1 MTRPEAAS
9 AASDSKREGVPV
21 PTPPIR
27 FGLFEFDPQSG
38 ELRKHGMKI
47 RLHGQPVEI
56 LTMLLARPGELV
68 TREEL
73 QHKLWPAEVFV
84 DFDPSLNAAIKRLR
98 AALGD
103 SAETPRFVQ
112 TLARRGYRFIA
123 PVDVDRSAKAET
135 PAPIS
140 APSSPNRSRTVRFAG
155 AAVVLSAITA
165 TLYLASLDHPVS
177 GYSFS
182 KPIHSLLVLPLQ
194 NLSGTSEQDY
204 FADGMTDALNARLA
218 GISALRVI
226 SQTSSLLYK
235 GTHKSLSQIA
245 REMKVDGIVEGSVL
259 RSGNRIRINVQLV
272 QPGIEK
278 RIWGQTYERD
288 IRDVLTLQSEV
299 TRAIVDEIRVKLKP
313 GEEARLSDVRASN
326 PDAHVAYAKGRLYWN
341 KRTEEGLRKAVEY
354 FGEAIHKDPRFAL
367 AYVGLA
373 DSWVPRAWYAYLP
386 PKEAFPQAKEA
397 VGKALELDPDLVEA
411 HTTLAF
417 INLYYDWDWAGA
429 GREFRRAIE
438 LNPNY
443 ANAHHW
449 YAEYLSLIGQHDA
462 AIRESERA
470 RDLDPLSSIIHT
482 WVGSRYF
489 FARNYDKAVEQYRNV
504 AELDPNFVPAHL
516 ALGQAYEQ
524 KRMFPE
530 AVWQLERA
538 VDLSGG
544 SPVYL
549 ASLAHAYGISGRTGD
564 ALRLVD
570 DLKKLAKRRYVSSF
584 DMAVAYLGL
593 RDKDRMFASLETAF
607 QERSPRLLFLRV
619 EPRFDAVRSDTRFG
633 EITDRVGP

>member
-1 MTRPEAAS
+1 MNGTS
-9 AASDSKREGVPV
+9 VPAQ
-21 PTPPIR
+21 PIR

-38 ELRKHGMKI
+38 ELRKQGMKI
-47 RLHGQPVEI
+47 RLQGQPVEI
-56 LTMLLARPGELV
+56 LSMLLARPGGLV

-73 QHKLWPAEVFV
+73 QNKLWPAEIFV
-84 DFDPSLNAAIKRLR
+84 DFERSLNAAIKRLR

-103 SAETPRFVQ
+103 SAEAPRFIE

-123 PVDVDRSAKAET
+123 PVDAGRIPTAE
-135 PAPIS
+135 APVALS
-140 APSSPNRSRTVRFAG
+140 PPSSSRSRHISRFALV
-155 AAVVLSAITA
+155 ALVLAAITVA
-165 TLYLASLDHPVS
+165 LYMVNIYEPVG
-177 GYSFS
+177 GYSSS
-182 KPIHSLLVLPLQ
+182 KPIQSLLVLPLK
-194 NLSGTSEQDY
+194 NLSGDTEHDY
-204 FADGMTDALNARLA
+204 LADGMTDALNARLA
-218 GISALRVI
+218 GVSALRVI
-226 SQTSSLLYK
+226 SQTSSLRYK
-235 GTHKSLSQIA
+235 GTNKPLSQIA
-245 REMKVDGIVEGSVL
+245 RELKVDGIVEGSVL

-288 IRDVLTLQSEV
+288 VRDVLTLQSEV

-313 GEEARLSDVRASN
+313 GERARLTNVRPSN
-326 PDAHVAYAKGRLYWN
+326 PEAHVAYAKGRFYWN

-354 FGEAIHKDPRFAL
+354 FGEAIDKDSGYAL

-386 PKEAFPQAKEA
+386 PKEAFPRAKEA
-397 VGKALELDPDLVEA
+397 VTKALALNPDLAEA

-417 INLYYDWDWAGA
+417 INLYYDWDWAA
-429 GREFRRAIE
+429 ADREFRRAIE

-449 YAEYLSLIGQHDA
+449 YGEYLSLAGQPDA
-462 AIRESERA
+462 AIRESEQA
-470 RDLDPLSSIIHT
+470 RELDPLSSIINT

-489 FARNYDKAVEQYRNV
+489 FARRYDMAVEQYRNV

-524 KRMFPE
+524 KKMFRE
-530 AVWQLERA
+530 AIAELERA

-544 SPVYL
+544 SPVYR
-549 ASLAHAYGISGRTGD
+549 ASLAHAYGVSGRRSD
-564 ALRLVD
+564 ALRLID
-570 DLKKLAKRRYVSSF
+570 DLRKLASRRYVASF
-584 DMAVAYLGL
+584 DMAIAYLGL
-593 RDKDRMFASLETAF
+593 GDEDRTLAALESAF

-619 EPRFDAVRSDTRFG
+619 EPRFDTLRSDTRFQ
-633 EITDRVGP
+633 EMTKRVGPFE